1 MIQMQNYQRLKA
13 TIITM
18 LHEVRSKTDQTL
30 VKRMRRRKS
39 VSKDIEHV
47 KKRQIEILEMTVL
60 ISENSLERLNRRM
73 DITEK
78 RISKH
83 ELDKLRIV

>member
-1 MIQMQNYQRLKA
+1 
-13 TIITM
+13 M

-39 VSKDIEHV
+39 VSKDVEHV

-60 ISENSLERLNRRM
+60 IFENSLERLNRRM

-78 RISKH
+78 RISEH

>member
-1 MIQMQNYQRLKA
+1 
-13 TIITM
+13 M
-18 LHEVRSKTDQTL
+18 LHEVRSNTDQTL

-39 VSKDIEHV
+39 VSKDVEHV

-60 ISENSLERLNRRM
+60 IFENSLERLNRRM

>member
-1 MIQMQNYQRLKA
+1 
-13 TIITM
+13 M

-30 VKRMRRRKS
+30 VKRMRGRKS
-39 VSKDIEHV
+39 VSKDVEHV

-60 ISENSLERLNRRM
+60 IFVNSLERLNRRM